1 MVSLKTII
9 ENEWF
14 IVCDLLP
21 SDRFITFCRN
31 RGINT
36 SREQL
41 EQLDRLDRHADWRA
55 TQQGEFLRGPGK
67 GPCAS
72 EYSGSAC

>member
-1 MVSLKTII
+1 MTDLKTII

-21 SDRFITFCRN
+21 SDRFITICRD
-31 RGINT
+31 RGTET

-41 EQLDRLDRHADWRA
+41 EQLEKLEVFYSVARV
-55 TQQGEFLRGPGK
+55 EFPK
-67 GPCAS
+67 MTVKV
-72 EYSGSAC
+72 EY